1 MTRSDMPSRLGPVR
15 VVGWDWLSNYFPQT
29 WKNLVDALVKKLQV
43 RAQQYGAEGPI
54 VERVS
59 LGTRVGQGQ
68 GVSLLFWV
76 CADPSD
82 PTKAV
87 LILWEE
93 ERDAG
98 Y

>member
-29 WKNLVDALVKKLQV
+29 WERLASALVKELQA
-43 RAQQYGAEGPI
+43 RARQHGAEGPI

-59 LGTRVGQGQ
+59 LGTRAGQGQ
-68 GVSLLFWV
+68 EVFLSFLV

-93 ERDAG
+93 GRDAG